1 MAIITSEKNNNSH
14 IANMKTT
21 FQSVAIF
28 VASASV
34 ALLTSCG
41 GGQNAGQQ
49 MQQAAPQIAV
59 MTVEQGTSDLV
70 SAYPATIKG
79 KTDID
84 IRPQVSGFITKVHVD
99 EGQHVRKGQTLF
111 TIDQVQFQ
119 AAVDQAKAAVAL
131 AQTSVNTAAL
141 TAKTKQELFAKNII
155 SEYENQLAQNSLAQ
169 AQAQLAQAQAGLVTA
184 QKNLAYTVVTAP
196 SDGVVGKIPA
206 REGSLA
212 SPSMVQPL
220 TTVSDTGDVYAYF
233 SLTEKDLLGMTDNG
247 ASTLDA
253 RIKSMPAVQLKLADG
268 TIYPVAGKVA
278 TVSGTIDNT
287 TGSSTVRALF
297 KNSNGMLRSGSTGQ
311 VLIPNHLDNIISI
324 PQKATSEIQGKKF
337 VYVVNDSNK
346 VVSVPVEI
354 SPLDD
359 GKNYIVLSGL
369 QPGQRIAVEGVGTIV
384 RDGITITPTDPKQQP
399 QQEQQPQQ

>member
-1 MAIITSEKNNNSH
+1 
-14 IANMKTT
+14 MKTT

-70 SAYPATIKG
+70 AAYPATIKG

-268 TIYPVAGKVA
+268 TIYPVEGKVA

>member
-1 MAIITSEKNNNSH
+1 
-14 IANMKTT
+14 MKAT
-21 FQSVAIF
+21 FQSVAIL
-28 VASASV
+28 VASASA
-34 ALLTSCG
+34 ALFAACG
-41 GGQNAGQQ
+41 GSNGNGQQ
-49 MQQAAPQIAV
+49 MQQTAPQIAV
-59 MTVEQGTSDLV
+59 ITVEQGSSDLI

-111 TIDQVQFQ
+111 TLDQVQFQ

-131 AQTSVNTAAL
+131 AQTGVNTASL
-141 TAKTKQELFAKNII
+141 TAKTKQDLFDKNII

-169 AQAQLAQAQAGLVTA
+169 AKAQLAQAQAGLVTA

-196 SDGVVGKIPA
+196 SDGVVGKIPN

-212 SPSMVQPL
+212 SPSMAQPL

-233 SLTEKDLLGMTDNG
+233 SLTEKDLLNMTSNG
-247 ASTLDA
+247 EATLEA
-253 RIKSMPAVQLKLADG
+253 RIQAMPDVQLRLADG
-268 TIYPVAGKVA
+268 SIYPITGKVA
-278 TVSGTIDNT
+278 TVSGVIDNA

-346 VVSVPVEI
+346 VASVPVEI
-354 SPLDD
+354 SPVDD

-369 QPGQRIAVEGVGTIV
+369 EPGQRIAVEGVGTIV
-384 RDGITITPTDPKQQP
+384 RDGITITPTDPAQKQQ
-399 QQEQQPQQ
+399 QQQQQ